1 MNKKTKVL
9 LKIGVLL
16 LLTFLSL
23 YIVFKDDYKE
33 VFKILI
39 TSSPLYIILAIAS
52 MLLVF
57 FIDGCIMT
65 ILANLFQKGYKLHQ
79 GVLNQQYNVF
89 FNGITPLATGGQPFQ
104 VYLFK
109 KQGIHISNGI
119 SIIFIY
125 FVLYKV
131 TLLSFATFSFLYNY
145 SHLNSLIDS
154 SQYNL
159 LFLLIV
165 SFSLIAS
172 LSLLVILIAYLPFF
186 KNLFLKIIV
195 LLGKIKIIKN
205 VENAQNTFNEK
216 ILLIRQNITH
226 IFTNWKTISLLLGL
240 MILRFFIFY
249 SIPFITFYAINT
261 PIQGKYF
268 FDSVALASYT
278 SLISGVFPSP
288 GGSVGVELAYT
299 YLYKSFFATK
309 LATIDVNATIKG
321 SLLIWRA
328 ITFYLGL
335 ILGAVVVLFYKPRK
349 KKEKTLN
356 L

>member
-165 SFSLIAS
+165 
-172 LSLLVILIAYLPFF
+172 
-186 KNLFLKIIV
+186 
-195 LLGKIKIIKN
+195 
-205 VENAQNTFNEK
+205 
-216 ILLIRQNITH
+216 
-226 IFTNWKTISLLLGL
+226 IF
-240 MILRFFIFY
+240 
-249 SIPFITFYAINT
+249 
-261 PIQGKYF
+261 
-268 FDSVALASYT
+268 
-278 SLISGVFPSP
+278 
-288 GGSVGVELAYT
+288 
-299 YLYKSFFATK
+299 
-309 LATIDVNATIKG
+309 
-321 SLLIWRA
+321 
-328 ITFYLGL
+328 
-335 ILGAVVVLFYKPRK
+335 
-349 KKEKTLN
+349 
-356 L
+356 